1 VRVKRAAIALLSVL
15 TALAFGL
22 FHGLAPRPIPESS
35 RPPAPAAR
43 AGLPLAGVLII
54 LDPGHGGE
62 DSGASKGLATPEA
75 ALTYRTALELAQ
87 CLRASGATV
96 IFTVQSKELSPA
108 FFDTEPP
115 PQWPQDAVL
124 SGTGRR
130 LMARRRCSPVQLWE
144 RAEVA
149 HRAWAGRAKTP
160 GAQDKMAFLSLH
172 YDFSSDPMRQG
183 GHVYVDSRLRL
194 QPRLATILER
204 RMAQAGLMG
213 EGSEAA
219 MSQVSA
225 RELGVLNPQFNPV
238 RESLLIEIATLSNW
252 NDAINAGDAQWRRQ
266 FCWLVTDALIELFSQ
281 TAH

>member
-1 VRVKRAAIALLSVL
+1 MRVKRAAIALLSVL
-15 TALAFGL
+15 AALAFGL
-22 FHGLAPRPIPESS
+22 FHGLAPRAIPASR
-35 RPPAPAAR
+35 RPPAPTPRAR
-43 AGLPLAGVLII
+43 LPLAGVLVI
-54 LDPGHGGE
+54 LDLGHGGE
-62 DSGASKGLATPEA
+62 DSGASKGLLTPEA
-75 ALTYRTALELAQ
+75 ALTYRTALELAH
-87 CLRASGATV
+87 CLQDSGATV
-96 IFTVQSKELSPA
+96 IFTVQSSELSPA
-108 FFDTEPP
+108 LFDSELL

-130 LMARRRCSPVQLWE
+130 LVARRRRSPVQLWE

-194 QPRLATILER
+194 RPRLAAILER
-204 RMAQAGLMG
+204 RMAQANLTGAEMN
-213 EGSEAA
+213 AT

-252 NDAINAGDAQWRRQ
+252 NDAINAGDAQWRWQ
-266 FCWLVTDALIELFSQ
+266 FCRLVTDALIERFSR
-281 TAH
+281 TS